1 MAYQTG
7 NLSTD
12 ERRLSTLYGLGLAL
26 VAVQRGS
33 FLVRFLSATA
43 SAGLLVRAASGH
55 CAIKAAV
62 QGHTSLRDG
71 VADQWSHMQPGSS
84 SRASGLPGSPLHT
97 ARSEAVDSSLE
108 ESFPASDAPASHLPD
123 EPPANAEAKWEAARN
138 SKGNGG
144 PS

>member
-7 NLSTD
+7 NLSSD
-12 ERRLSTLYGLGLAL
+12 ERRLSTLYGLGFGL

-33 FLVRFLSATA
+33 FLVRFLSAIT

-55 CAIKAAV
+55 CAVKAAV
-62 QGHTSLRDG
+62 QGHTSLREG
-71 VADQWSHMQPGSS
+71 VTDQWSHMHSGSS
-84 SRASGLPGSPLHT
+84 SRATGLPGSPLHT

-108 ESFPASDAPASHLPD
+108 ETFPASDAPASRLPD
-123 EPPANAEAKWEAARN
+123 DPPVNAEAKWQATRN

>member
-12 ERRLSTLYGLGLAL
+12 ERRLSTLYGVGLAL
-26 VAVQRGS
+26 VALQRGS
-33 FLVRFLSATA
+33 SLVRFLSAIA
-43 SAGLLVRAASGH
+43 SAGLFVRAASGH

-62 QGHTSLRDG
+62 Q
-71 VADQWSHMQPGSS
+71 QGSS
-84 SRASGLPGSPLHT
+84 SRTSGLPGSQLRA

-108 ESFPASDAPASHLPD
+108 ESFPASDAPASRLPD
-123 EPPANAEAKWEAARN
+123 EPPVNAEAKWEAARN

-144 PS
+144 PG